1 MTAIKDDIM
10 WNASIKG
17 LRATL
22 KLHSR
27 IGSAKDSL
35 ASLKNQ
41 TGIYAEEHRA
51 LIRLYEDI
59 ANAIDVH
66 DRQRHDRQRRNPES

>member
-1 MTAIKDDIM
+1 MPEIKDDII
-10 WNASIKG
+10 WKASIAG

-22 KLHSR
+22 NLHSR

-41 TGIYAEEHRA
+41 TGLYAEEHRA

-59 ANAIDVH
+59 ATAIDVH
-66 DRQRHDRQRRNPES
+66 DRQRRNHENEVT

>member
-1 MTAIKDDIM
+1 MPTIKDDII

-41 TGIYAEEHRA
+41 TGLYAEEHRA

-59 ANAIDVH
+59 AAAIDVH
-66 DRQRHDRQRRNPES
+66 DRQRRNHENEVT